1 MKSNFLNKLF
11 GGVLLTL
18 LCAAVDLH
26 AQQRIGG
33 GGGGGGGFGGFGG
46 GGFGGNNFNRGGSS
60 TTTSSYNGNGTVGNA
75 IINVDPNTHILT
87 VIADKQTADQIR
99 RVVESLDAPE
109 PQVLIKVVFLEVQ
122 HNNSEDIGVQGSYT
136 GNPLG
141 SNLGQITGFMTN
153 YMVQSTSNGLSS
165 IVPKSITPT
174 YQSAN
179 MGNSFGLPT
188 SLSGVSG
195 NGGLY
200 QVLGNDFTATIQ
212 AVAAA
217 GKSQVLSRPSILA
230 HDGQMA
236 EITVGQSIYLPS
248 GVTYVSAGSGG
259 AVVPTINGNY
269 QPVGL
274 ILEVTPFIGQNG
286 LVEMILQ
293 PQDSSVD
300 TSSPGQVIAY
310 GSTLLGSSPVY
321 APNINE
327 TTANTVVVTPNGQTV
342 VIGGLISNTKS
353 TADTKV
359 PFLGDIPF
367 IGQLFKASSKA
378 EAKTEL
384 LIFLTPHIV
393 DAPSQLVN
401 LTNPEMRQA
410 PMITN
415 SISEQELDR
424 FLERIPV
431 KHPDKKSN
439 KKSDKLN

>member
-1 MKSNFLNKLF
+1 
-11 GGVLLTL
+11 
-18 LCAAVDLH
+18 
-26 AQQRIGG
+26 
-33 GGGGGGGFGGFGG
+33 
-46 GGFGGNNFNRGGSS
+46 
-60 TTTSSYNGNGTVGNA
+60 
-75 IINVDPNTHILT
+75 
-87 VIADKQTADQIR
+87 
-99 RVVESLDAPE
+99 
-109 PQVLIKVVFLEVQ
+109 
-122 HNNSEDIGVQGSYT
+122 
-136 GNPLG
+136 
-141 SNLGQITGFMTN
+141 MTN
-153 YMVQSTSNGLSS
+153 FMVQSTSNGLNT

-179 MGNSFGLPT
+179 IGNSFGLPT

-217 GKSQVLSRPSILA
+217 GKSEVLSRPSILA

-259 AVVPTINGNY
+259 AVVPTINGGY

-353 TADTKV
+353 SADTKV

-378 EAKTEL
+378 QERTEL

-410 PMITN
+410 PLITN

-431 KHPDKKSN
+431 KRLDKKSD